1 MKRPT
6 LHDVAAAS
14 GVSIKTVSRVVN
26 DAENVSPEVRER
38 VQKAIEELHYV
49 PNTLARSL
57 KAGRGDTIG
66 VVIDT
71 ISDPFFASLTSAV
84 EERALAE
91 GLGTVFGST
100 GFDPARERAQIE
112 RMAMQR
118 VRAVILAPTQG
129 PHDYLR
135 RFETSFPV
143 VMIDR
148 KVALEGYDTV
158 RVDDV
163 GLARRAVAH
172 LADHGHRKIAFV
184 GSDERFVTTRDRLAG
199 YRQALADVGIE
210 PRESWIR
217 PGPTR
222 DVDGAAVT
230 VELLELSDPPTAI
243 FAANPRAAIGVAHAL
258 HTGDRADVAFLSFGD
273 FPLARTL
280 RPGVTVVDQNPT
292 AIGSTA
298 MDRVMVRL
306 GGESQTDR
314 EAADILVEAE
324 LIQRGSGELGVPS

>member
-1 MKRPT
+1 VKRPT
-6 LHDVAAAS
+6 LHDVAAEAK
-14 GVSIKTVSRVVN
+14 VSIKTVSRVVN

-71 ISDPFFASLTSAV
+71 IADPFFASLTSAV

-100 GFDPARERAQIE
+100 GFDAARERAQVE

-148 KVALEGYDTV
+148 KVELEGYDTV

-184 GSDERFVTTRDRLAG
+184 GSDERFVTTRDRLTG
-199 YRQALADVGIE
+199 YRKALADVGVE

-222 DVDGAAVT
+222 DVDAAAVT
-230 VELLELSDPPTAI
+230 DELLKLTDPPTAI
-243 FAANPRAAIGVAHAL
+243 LAANPRAAIGVAHAL
-258 HTGDRADVAFLSFGD
+258 HTGGRADVAFLSFGD

-280 RPGVTVVDQNPT
+280 TPGVTVVDQNPT
-292 AIGSTA
+292 AIGFTA
-298 MDRVMVRL
+298 MDRVMMRL
-306 GGESQTDR
+306 GAGAQADG
-314 EAADILVEAE
+314 EAADIMVDAD
-324 LIQRGSGELGVPS
+324 LIERGSGELAVPA

>member
-1 MKRPT
+1 VKRPT
-6 LHDVAAAS
+6 LHDVAAAA

-26 DAENVSPEVRER
+26 DAANVSPEVRER
-38 VQKAIEELHYV
+38 VERAVDQLHYV

-57 KAGRGDTIG
+57 KAGQGDTIG

-71 ISDPFFASLTSAV
+71 IADPFFASLTSAV
-84 EERALAE
+84 EERALVH

-100 GFDPARERAQIE
+100 GFDPARERAQVQ

-118 VRAVILAPTQG
+118 VRALILAPTQG

-135 RFETSFPV
+135 RFETSFPM

-148 KVALEGYDTV
+148 KVAIEGYDTV

-163 GLARRAVAH
+163 GLAHQAVAH
-172 LADHGHRKIAFV
+172 LVAHGHRRIAFV
-184 GSDERFVTTRDRLAG
+184 GSDERFVTTRDRLTG
-199 YRQALADVGIE
+199 FHQALAEVGVE
-210 PRESWIR
+210 PLESWIR

-222 DVDGAAVT
+222 DVDAAAVT
-230 VELLELSDPPTAI
+230 AELLELTDPPTAI

-258 HTGDRADVAFLSFGD
+258 HTRDRADVAFVSFGD

-280 RPGVTVVDQNPT
+280 RPGVTVVDQNPA
-292 AIGSTA
+292 AIGLTA
-298 MDRVMVRL
+298 MDRVMARL
-306 GGESQTDR
+306 SDEKRGEP
-314 EAADILVEAE
+314 ADIVVDVALVT
-324 LIQRGSGELGVPS
+324 RGSGEIVAPS

>member
-6 LHDVAAAS
+6 LHDVAAEA

-26 DAENVSPEVRER
+26 DAANVSPEVRER
-38 VQKAIEELHYV
+38 VERAIENLHYV

-71 ISDPFFASLTSAV
+71 IADPFFASLTSAV
-84 EERALAE
+84 EERALAA

-100 GFDPARERAQIE
+100 GFDAQRERRQVE

-118 VRAVILAPTQG
+118 VRALILAPTQG

-135 RFETSFPV
+135 RFETSFPM

-148 KVALEGYDTV
+148 KVAIGGYDTV

-163 GLARRAVAH
+163 GLARGAVAH
-172 LADHGHRKIAFV
+172 LVAHGHRRIAFV
-184 GSDERFVTTRDRLAG
+184 GSDERFVTTRDRLTG
-199 YRQALADVGIE
+199 YRKALAEVGVE

-230 VELLELSDPPTAI
+230 IELLSLTDPPTAI

-258 HTGDRADVAFLSFGD
+258 HTRDRADVAFVSFGD

-280 RPGVTVVDQNPT
+280 RPGVTVVDQNPA
-292 AIGSTA
+292 AIGLTA
-298 MDRVMVRL
+298 MDRVLTRL
-306 GGESQTDR
+306 TEDYAGEPADIVV
-314 EAADILVEAE
+314 EAALLA
-324 LIQRGSGELGVPS
+324 RGSGEIGVPS